1 MAKPLIGMYRGY
13 NVTDSEEY
21 IRAHFLER
29 YGYEPCVVRH
39 TGGGWL
45 LGPVLTGEELRA
57 GEHIVTAPNIGKETT

>member
-1 MAKPLIGMYRGY
+1 MAKTLIGMYRGY

-29 YGYEPCVVRH
+29 YGYKPEVVQP

-45 LGPVLTGEELRA
+45 LGPVHTGEELRP
-57 GEHIVTAPNIGKETT
+57 GEHIVTAPDIRKETP